1 MKLNKMASQLLI
13 INEDLTSRTK
23 ESDGEYEVYDFD
35 QLWGSTALGFPGIGG
50 SAMVTERTYVIL
62 NGKIAY
68 VYFGSQFAYF
78 VPVNIALLDDIKNQR
93 MASVMG
99 SGRYK
104 KHES

>member
-13 INEDLTSRTK
+13 INEDLASRTK
-23 ESDGEYEVYDFD
+23 KSDGDYEIYDFD

-50 SAMVTERTYVIL
+50 SAMVTERTYVII
-62 NGKIAY
+62 NGEIAY
-68 VYFGSQFAYF
+68 VYFGSNFAYES
-78 VPVNIALLDDIKNQR
+78 PVTVALLDDVKNQH

-104 KHES
+104 KV